1 MSRFIFAALISIS
14 SLLTIAPAAAQND
27 TREKIQMIEQEYSR
41 QNNGQSISDNQLEY
55 YIDQSNAGWSMSQIS
70 EDMSN
75 SQRQNPNNDNNWRPR
90 EGWVAREVICSS
102 INNQYTECAAPF
114 RGTAVITEQISQ
126 SACVQGQTWGNKPGA
141 IWVNRGCRARFGIV
155 AASSGNS
162 PNYPDNRKF
171 VTCQSNRGRYREC
184 STGFRGR
191 AVLFKR
197 LNNSA
202 ACTSGRS
209 WGQREGVVWVSRGC
223 RAQFASVGRP
233 GRGDDNNWNN
243 GNNGNNGNWNRDNNY
258 SVTCSSQGD
267 AMTRCDWDSRYGSP
281 RLVQQL
287 STTNCVNGR
296 NWGYDSNRSLWVNG
310 GCRARF
316 AAQ

>member
-1 MSRFIFAALISIS
+1 MSKFIFAAIITIS
-14 SLLTIAPAAAQND
+14 SLLTIAPVAAQSG

-41 QNNGQSISDNQLEY
+41 QNEGRIISDGQLEY
-55 YIDQSNAGWSMSQIS
+55 YIDQSNAGWSMDQIS
-70 EDMSN
+70 EDMAN
-75 SQRQNPNNDNNWRPR
+75 SQRQYNDNNWRPR
-90 EGWVAREVICSS
+90 DGWVAREVICSS
-102 INNQYTECAAPF
+102 INSQYTECPAPF
-114 RGTAVITEQISQ
+114 NGTAVITQQISQ

-141 IWVNRGCRARFGIV
+141 VWVNRGCRARFGIV
-155 AASSGNS
+155 PASSGNN
-162 PNYPDNRKF
+162 PNYPENRQL
-171 VTCQSNRGRYREC
+171 VVCQSNRGRYRQC
-184 STGFRGR
+184 NTGFSGR
-191 AVLFKR
+191 VVLHKR

-209 WGQREGVVWVSRGC
+209 WGQREGMVWVSRGC
-223 RAQFASVGRP
+223 RAQFASAGRS
-233 GRGDDNNWNN
+233 GRGNDNNWDN

-258 SVTCSSQGD
+258 SVTCSSQND